1 MMQEHG
7 PSEQSPQRRGVSIR
21 GGLLIAFAL
30 VVLLV
35 LGSLLT
41 ASLLG
46 TARLASDVAG
56 SLMLALGQDTDN
68 RLHDLFDPIEQKM
81 VEDYAAIRRGRYSA
95 KDAETRREL
104 LMPGLFSLPKVD
116 SMMLAD

>member
-1 MMQEHG
+1 M
-7 PSEQSPQRRGVSIR
+7 VSIR
-21 GGLLIAFAL
+21 AGLLIAFAL

-46 TARLASDVAG
+46 TARLARDVAG
-56 SLMLALGQDTDN
+56 SLMSALGRDTDA
-68 RLHDLFDPIEQKM
+68 RLHDLSIHSGKRWSRTMQRFGAGGI
-81 VEDYAAIRRGRYSA
+81 A

-104 LMPGLFSLPKVD
+104 LMPGLFSLPDVD
-116 SMMLAD
+116 